1 MFRKKLTV
9 FLTLILLLHSSQELV
24 MDKAA
29 YDIAIQLCPYTNFC
43 FKRAN
48 ESALSLMKYPS
59 RKEPCCNQCSCEDN
73 CWETHNCCP
82 DKIYNN
88 DTTTQEVIGKCT
100 SSLVKGGTETLFVH
114 HFRVLDTCGYANYT
128 KEIRSKCEGE
138 ISSMEEFI
146 WVSDAVTGKVYR
158 NRYCALCNA
167 VDVYAPWNIW
177 TVCHGLSYQTFMSFE
192 GVMSDSCPIVFYPPE
207 DLQYIVTK
215 YRCYADI
222 LGYSEC
228 NREKL
233 KLAREDYRDV
243 VDSLCEMSDWPLQP
257 QLLHPRIPPV
267 QKNVFCVS
275 CNTDEYTAICTK
287 PTAPKSQN
295 KLTTLLN
302 FDFLFTERK
311 NSKDNCAVNEVFDS
325 YMVSFDSFSI
335 ALPKYP

>member
-29 YDIAIQLCPYTNFC
+29 YDIAIELCPYTNFC

-48 ESALSLMKYPS
+48 KSALSLMKYPS

-138 ISSMEEFI
+138 ISSMEELFGYRMQSLGKFI
-146 WVSDAVTGKVYR
+146 EIG
-158 NRYCALCNA
+158 
-167 VDVYAPWNIW
+167 
-177 TVCHGLSYQTFMSFE
+177 TVRFATLWTFMHHGTFGQS
-192 GVMSDSCPIVFYPPE
+192 VMGC
-207 DLQYIVTK
+207 LT
-215 YRCYADI
+215 RHLCH
-222 LGYSEC
+222 
-228 NREKL
+228 L
-233 KLAREDYRDV
+233 KV
-243 VDSLCEMSDWPLQP
+243 
-257 QLLHPRIPPV
+257 
-267 QKNVFCVS
+267 
-275 CNTDEYTAICTK
+275 
-287 PTAPKSQN
+287 
-295 KLTTLLN
+295 
-302 FDFLFTERK
+302 
-311 NSKDNCAVNEVFDS
+311 
-325 YMVSFDSFSI
+325 
-335 ALPKYP
+335 